1 MEDDGD
7 QETDA
12 DDNGHD
18 NVLGRQQ
25 RKVVGRSQCRQGH
38 TSLNSDEGVGED
50 SDEGAKVKDDGGD
63 AQVRR
68 SDVHEPV
75 GDERRNAQ
83 EGEIKE
89 ELISL
94 GLNLDGEL
102 LDPFLEI
109 LLDDGVADI
118 PRDGVAAKG
127 SKTGAKQDN
136 DDASPE
142 LKQGA
147 SKN

>member
-1 MEDDGD
+1 MTVLFGCRLGGIGGRILAVAVKDDGD

-25 RKVVGRSQCRQGH
+25 RKVIGRSQGRQGH
-38 TSLNSDEGVGED
+38 TGLDSDEGVRED
-50 SDEGAKVKDDGGD
+50 SDEGAKVEDSGGD

-75 GDERRNAQ
+75 GDEGCNAQ

-89 ELISL
+89 ELVSL

-102 LDPFLEI
+102 LDPLLEV

-118 PRDGVAAKG
+118 PRDGVAAK
-127 SKTGAKQDN
+127 
-136 DDASPE
+136 
-142 LKQGA
+142 
-147 SKN
+147 